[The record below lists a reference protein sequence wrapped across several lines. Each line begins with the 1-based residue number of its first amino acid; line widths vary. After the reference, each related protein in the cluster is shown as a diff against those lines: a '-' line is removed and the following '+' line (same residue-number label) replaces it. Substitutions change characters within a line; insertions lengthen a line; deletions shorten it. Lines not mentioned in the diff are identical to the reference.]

1 MSLIL
6 ERAEKMLLRDKYDNG
21 TYSEYLKN
29 EFIRF
34 IQQYVVADGPIQFNA
49 DTSDGLVITMSVKV
63 KKLLPVNFS

>member
-1 MSLIL
+1 MSLIA

-34 IQQYVVADGPIQFNA
+34 IQQY
-49 DTSDGLVITMSVKV
+49 DGLVITMSVKV